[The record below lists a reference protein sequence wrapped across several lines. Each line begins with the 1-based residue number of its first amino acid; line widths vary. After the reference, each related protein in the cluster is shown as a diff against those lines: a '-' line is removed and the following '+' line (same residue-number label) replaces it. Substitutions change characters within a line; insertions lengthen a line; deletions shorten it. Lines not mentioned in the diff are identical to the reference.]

1 MNREELLK
9 GISNRQPV
17 EVQLSFGVAKVM
29 PLTRSQF
36 DHCTELVAK
45 LQKEVTAN
53 RAGAVRWYAI
63 LNALVDDDGKPLLTR
78 EDRDAFDSWA
88 ASDTEALWEAILD
101 CSKVSE
107 DDRKVFT
114 GS

>member
-17 EVQLSFGVAKVM
+17 EVKLSFGVAKVM

-36 DHCTELVAK
+36 DHCTELAAK
-45 LQKEVTAN
+45 MQKDMTAN

-63 LNALVDDDGKPLLTR
+63 SQALVDDDGKQILTR
-78 EDRDAFDSWA
+78 DDRDAFDSWS
-88 ASDTEALWEAILD
+88 ASDTESLFEAILD
-101 CSKVSE
+101 CSRVSE